1 MSSNFDDARARLHAL
16 IPCAGVGS
24 RAGAGVPKQY
34 AMVCGRPVVAHTI
47 EALLN
52 VRRLARVVVVL
63 ANDDR
68 AFESAFGS
76 HMRVKAVRNGGA
88 TRAATVVNG
97 LRHLLDTGAQ
107 ANDWVLVHD
116 AARCLIDPAAVDRL
130 IDACIGD
137 EVGGLLAL
145 PLGDTLKQSREGRSQ
160 RTLER
165 SDKWLAQ
172 TPQMFR
178 VGTLLKAL
186 EAAGDAVTDEASAI
200 EAMGL
205 EPLLVRGDT
214 TNFKITW
221 PEEFAL
227 AERWM
232 GSRGAQS

>member
-1 MSSNFDDARARLHAL
+1 MSSSHQTAAPRLHAL
-16 IPCAGVGS
+16 VPCAGIGA
-24 RAGAGVPKQY
+24 RADAGGPKQY
-34 AMVCGRPVVAHTI
+34 AKVCGRPVVAHTI

-63 ANDDR
+63 ASDDR

-76 HMRVKAVRNGGA
+76 HMRVQAVRKGGA
-88 TRAATVVNG
+88 TRAATVTNG
-97 LRHLLDTGAQ
+97 LRHLLESGAQ
-107 ANDWVLVHD
+107 AHDWVLVHD
-116 AARCLIDPAAVDRL
+116 AARCLIEPAAVDRL
-130 IDACIGD
+130 IDACIAD
-137 EVGGLLAL
+137 DVGGLLAL
-145 PLGDTLKQSREGRSQ
+145 PLGDTLKASYEGRVR
-160 RTLER
+160 RTLDR

-178 VGTLLKAL
+178 VGTLLRAL
-186 EAAGDAVTDEASAI
+186 EAAGDPVTDEASAI

-205 EPLLVRGDT
+205 APLLVRGDA

-232 GSRGAQS
+232 KARQE